1 MEVKRQVEMI
11 EVIIKS
17 RVAVGSQI
25 ARSRVM
31 NSLRESVGVD
41 GAD

>member
-11 EVIIKS
+11 EVMIKS

-31 NSLRESVGVD
+31 NSLRESVGVSD
-41 GAD
+41 AD